1 MSAKRDAYVAKMK
14 TQLDELNTNIDQM
27 EVKAKAAAAD
37 AQAKVKTATASVE
50 GKANAAA
57 ADAQAKAKAA
67 AAAAS
72 AKYTQAVGKLRD
84 QSKLAATKL
93 DELKA
98 TGEAAWDTKVAE
110 MDKVHA
116 AFTDAVADFKSKV

>member
-14 TQLDELNTNIDQM
+14 TQLDDLNTNIDQL
-27 EVKAKAAAAD
+27 EA
-37 AQAKVKTATASVE
+37 
-50 GKANAAA
+50 KANAAA
-57 ADAQAKAKAA
+57 ADAKAKAQTATASAEAKTKA
-67 AAAAS
+67 AATDAQAKGKTLKTAAS
-72 AKYTQAVGKLRD
+72 ASYTQTVSKLRD
-84 QSKLAATKL
+84 QSNTAAAKL

-98 TGEAAWDTKVAE
+98 TGDAAWDTKVAE